1 MKLHVA
7 AGLLALLVVFKCAS
21 AAAQP
26 AGGLPEQPNHIEY
39 ASPQA
44 AMAAL
49 SIKPGVTMKAANGW
63 VNAEDA
69 ANKVFWSFPPTSSSA
84 SPAVVKRVLY
94 LDGNTVKV
102 RMDVMC
108 GGTKIACDQLVVEFG
123 QLNAKLQERLSHM
136 PGRLPTSQP

>member
-1 MKLHVA
+1 MKLSV
-7 AGLLALLVVFKCAS
+7 ALLVVPLSVTCAV
-21 AAAQP
+21 AKAQS
-26 AGGLPEQPNHIEY
+26 AGGLPEQPNRIEY

-49 SIKPGVTMKAANGW
+49 STKPGVTMKVVNGW

-69 ANKVFWSFPPTSSSA
+69 ANKVFWAFPPMSSPA

-102 RMDVMC
+102 RMDVLC
-108 GGTKIACDQLVVEFG
+108 GGTKVACDQLVLEFG

-136 PGRLPTSQP
+136 PGRLPQSQP